1 MTTERLPQGL
11 VPGGGSLIFTEKTI
25 PDALKAEHQLAP
37 GRWGVLHV
45 FDGQLR
51 YVNLETGAEIAVSAP
66 DLVVIHP
73 ALPHRVSVNGP
84 LQCRI
89 DFFREPDAD
98 PAMRTPGEFADED
111 VRQSFDRCE
120 ATGGFAEIFYNLFL
134 DSSAE
139 VPPYFSD
146 TDFDEQRHVLRDS
159 VHMMV
164 THDVAEPRMREMLD
178 QLGRAHSRDAYNVLP
193 RLYELWLDCI
203 CETAKLLDPAWEPD
217 LERKW
222 RARLRPGLQIIMAAY

>member
-1 MTTERLPQGL
+1 MTERLPQGL
-11 VPGGGSLIFTEKTI
+11 VPGGGSMNFNEDTI
-25 PDALKAEHQLAP
+25 PDALTREHKLAV

-51 YVNLETGAEIAVSAP
+51 YVNLETGAESAVSAP
-66 DLVVIHP
+66 DLVVIRP
-73 ALPHRVSVNGP
+73 ELPHRLSVNGP
-84 LQCRI
+84 VQCHI
-89 DFFREPDAD
+89 DFFREADAD
-98 PAMRTPGEFADED
+98 PTTQNPGESPDED
-111 VRQSFDRCE
+111 VRRSFDRCE

-134 DSSAE
+134 QSSPE
-139 VPPYFSD
+139 VPPYFAD

-193 RLYELWLDCI
+193 RLYELWLDSI
-203 CETAKLLDPAWEPD
+203 CETAMMLDPQWDTD

>member
-1 MTTERLPQGL
+1 M
-11 VPGGGSLIFTEKTI
+11 
-25 PDALKAEHQLAP
+25 
-37 GRWGVLHV
+37 

-51 YVNLETGAEIAVSAP
+51 YVNLDTGVEHAVSAP

-73 ALPHRVSVNGP
+73 ELPHRLSINGP
-84 LQCRI
+84 VQCHI

-98 PAMRTPGEFADED
+98 STTRSPTESTDED
-111 VRQSFDRCE
+111 VSRSFDRCE

-134 DSSAE
+134 QSSPE
-139 VPPYFSD
+139 VPPYFAD

-164 THDVAEPRMREMLD
+164 THGAAEPRMREMLD
-178 QLGRAHSRDAYNVLP
+178 QLGRAHCRDAYNVLP
-193 RLYELWLDCI
+193 RLYELWLDSI
-203 CETAKLLDPAWEPD
+203 CETAMMLDPQWDSD

-222 RARLRPGLQIIMAAY
+222 RACLRPGLQIIMAAY

>member
-11 VPGGGSLIFTEKTI
+11 IPSGGSLAFNEETI
-25 PDALKAEHQLAP
+25 PDAFKAEHQLGP

-45 FDGQLR
+45 FHGTLR
-51 YVNLETGAEIAVSAP
+51 YVNLETGSEQDVNAP
-66 DLVVIHP
+66 DLVIIHP
-73 ALPHRVSVNGP
+73 ELPHQVSVPGS

-89 DFFREPDAD
+89 DFFREPEAD
-98 PAMRTPGEFADED
+98 RTTRSAGESPDED

-134 DSSAE
+134 DSSPE
-139 VPPYFSD
+139 VPPYFGD
-146 TDFDEQRHVLRDS
+146 TNFDEQRHVLRDS

-164 THDVAEPRMREMLD
+164 SHDVSEPRMREMLD
-178 QLGRAHSRDAYNVLP
+178 QLGSAHSRDAYNVLP
-193 RLYELWLDCI
+193 RFYDLWLDSI
-203 CETAKLLDPAWEPD
+203 CETAKLLDPEWEPD

>member
-11 VPGGGSLIFTEKTI
+11 VPGGGSLTFTEETI
-25 PDALKAEHQLAP
+25 PDALQAEHQLAP

-73 ALPHRVSVNGP
+73 ELPHRVSVDGS
-84 LQCRI
+84 LRCRI
-89 DFFREPDAD
+89 DFFREPDTD

-120 ATGGFAEIFYNLFL
+120 ATGGFTEIFYNLFL
-134 DSSAE
+134 DSSTE
-139 VPPYFSD
+139 VPPYFAD

-164 THDVAEPRMREMLD
+164 THDVSEPRMRQMLE
-178 QLGRAHSRDAYNVLP
+178 QLGRAHSRDAFNILP

-203 CETAKLLDPAWEPD
+203 CETAKLLDPEWEPD

-222 RARLRPGLQIIMAAY
+222 RARLRPGLQVIMAAY